1 MALSE
6 MTSST
11 LGRVFQAK
19 RVGVNCVILPPEN
32 REDYSS
38 LPSYII
44 EGLEV
49 HFLDQYRD
57 IYDILSWK
65 SVVRVF
71 VARWTRSDTVTHV
84 HVPGRTGVGFA

>member
-1 MALSE
+1 

-19 RVGVNCVILPPEN
+19 SIGVNCVILPPEN
-32 REDYSS
+32 REDYSN

-44 EGLEV
+44 DGLEV
-49 HFLDQYRD
+49 HFTDQYRD

-65 SVVRVF
+65 SVVKRVCLLLGGQDQ
-71 VARWTRSDTVTHV
+71 TQL
-84 HVPGRTGVGFA
+84 HVPGRTGVGLS